1 MKIYNTMSM
10 QKEEFVP
17 SGEYVTMYV
26 CGITPQSEAHIGHAM
41 SYINFDIIKRYLLF
55 KGYKVKHIQNI
66 TDIED
71 KIINKAN
78 AMGITPEEL
87 VKKNTESF
95 WQDLES
101 LNILK
106 ATEYPFATHEIPAII
121 DMIKGLVEKGYAY
134 QTPNG
139 VYYRVTKKDDYG
151 KLAHRTLDQ
160 MLAGSRIEVDDEKEN
175 PMDFVLWKATKPGE
189 PSWESPWGPGRPGWH
204 IECSAMSLKYL
215 GETID
220 IHGGGE
226 DLKFPHHENEIAQ
239 SEGATGKQ
247 FAKYWMHNGFIKVN
261 NEKMSKSLGNFF
273 TVRDISQK
281 YDLLAVRLFMLSS
294 QYRNPINFS
303 DDLIKQA
310 DTALE
315 RINNCRAL
323 LKYVAGL
330 GRSGESCDLSDS
342 RQKFIDAMDDDL
354 NTADAIGVIFDLVTK
369 ANTAFSGN
377 GDSESAAK
385 TLSLLDELL
394 DVLGLI
400 REEDDSIP
408 EEVQKLVD
416 ERTEARKNRDW
427 AKADSLRDLIKEKGY
442 ELKDSK
448 DGVQI
453 IKI

>member
-87 VKKNTESF
+87 VKKNTDSF

-160 MLAGSRIEVDDEKEN
+160 MLAGKRIEVDDEKEN

-226 DLKFPHHENEIAQ
+226 DLIFPHHENEIAQ
-239 SEGATGKQ
+239 SEAFTGVKP
-247 FAKYWMHNGFIKVN
+247 FVRFWLHNGLMQLGN
-261 NEKMSKSLGNFF
+261 DKMSKSIGN
-273 TVRDISQK
+273 VISIKETLKQ
-281 YDLLAVRLFMLSS
+281 YTSDALRVFVLSS
-294 QYRNPINFS
+294 HYRSPLTYTAESMEAAQKGAERLAQTATVQSAGTKASEI
-303 DDLIKQA
+303 DLDA
-310 DTALE
+310 YRTRFTE
-315 RINNCRAL
+315 
-323 LKYVAGL
+323 
-330 GRSGESCDLSDS
+330 
-342 RQKFIDAMDDDL
+342 AMDDDFNSSQAL
-354 NTADAIGVIFDLVTK
+354 AALYDLAREINKARDNGCDITK
-369 ANTAFSGN
+369 
-377 GDSESAAK
+377 
-385 TLSLLDELL
+385 
-394 DVLGLI
+394 
-400 REEDDSIP
+400 
-408 EEVQKLVD
+408 EVACFK
-416 ERTEARKNRDW
+416 
-427 AKADSLRDLIKEKGY
+427 
-442 ELKDSK
+442 
-448 DGVQI
+448 
-453 IKI
+453 

>member
-226 DLKFPHHENEIAQ
+226 DLIFPHHENEIAQ
-239 SEGATGKQ
+239 SEAFTGVKP
-247 FAKYWMHNGFIKVN
+247 FVRFWLHNGLMQLGN
-261 NEKMSKSLGNFF
+261 DKMSKSIGN
-273 TVRDISQK
+273 VISIKETLKQ
-281 YDLLAVRLFMLSS
+281 YTSDALRVFVLSS
-294 QYRNPINFS
+294 HYRSPLTYTAESMEAAQKGAERLAQTATVQSEGTKASEI
-303 DDLIKQA
+303 DLDA
-310 DTALE
+310 YRTRFTE
-315 RINNCRAL
+315 
-323 LKYVAGL
+323 
-330 GRSGESCDLSDS
+330 
-342 RQKFIDAMDDDL
+342 AMDDDFNSSQAL
-354 NTADAIGVIFDLVTK
+354 AALYDLAREINK
-369 ANTAFSGN
+369 ARDN
-377 GDSESAAK
+377 GCDISKEVACFK
-385 TLSLLDELL
+385 ELGG
-394 DVLGLI
+394 VLGLTF
-400 REEDDSIP
+400 EGP
-408 EEVQKLVD
+408 K
-416 ERTEARKNRDW
+416 KNVGGAEPFIELLIETR
-427 AKADSLRDLIKEKGY
+427 RDLRAAKQY
-442 ELKDSK
+442 EMADKLRKQLEAL
-448 DGVQI
+448 GVI
-453 IKI
+453 LEDTPNGTKWKME